1 VYTYTYYGGPWN
13 GECWYILGIG
23 QLKYLRPFGIHMY
36 VAVIWYILPILVY
49 CTKKNL
55 ATLLVSFHFSHLMSI
70 PEARFKGDHIG
81 RLFSLGSFGILQK

>member
-1 VYTYTYYGGPWN
+1 MYGCKPKSQFVYTYTYYGGPWN

-55 ATLLVSFHFSHLMSI
+55 ATLDWMDNQIVAAIFVQSKD
-70 PEARFKGDHIG
+70 RKT
-81 RLFSLGSFGILQK
+81 LQIRQ